1 MLQLLFQFA
10 IDWIR
15 LFLLVYYFLFL
26 LWFIS
31 FRLISCDLFGLFS
44 SWNYLFWIRSILQS
58 FLLAVEICLPDAV
71 SSFGVRLW
79 EWSFLEWTSVSGHH
93 CLGISSVFLA
103 SHFSIWLKDVI
114 GLHFEIDILLVFL
127 SYTIFDLHWFIGVL
141 LLTHPR
147 CFDEL
152 VVGITRW
159 KTTTR
164 MMFIFIT
171 LLLYLFKFLFLPEI
185 LSLVKCD
192 IALFILHRSM
202 TLSTALVDYLRLKR
216 YLWNQGLVLQVVIR
230 DCLLIYYFLVRR
242 HSRNCYLLVWL
253 GVLLQWDSIIHA
265 DWSDAAR
272 RSLLLFESWMLSACW
287 FAITGFKLIGII
299 KCPYP
304 NTSCS
309 INDSL
314 VEIKVLHR
322 WLWQFVNLCW
332 VLIFYR
338 ILWETVLV
346 LIILA
351 WFIKLQ
357 AVYFIVLEFLELRI
371 LFPMKDHAWLV
382 SFEHLKSISWHR

>member
-1 MLQLLFQFA
+1 M
-10 IDWIR
+10 
-15 LFLLVYYFLFL
+15 
-26 LWFIS
+26 
-31 FRLISCDLFGLFS
+31 
-44 SWNYLFWIRSILQS
+44 
-58 FLLAVEICLPDAV
+58 
-71 SSFGVRLW
+71 
-79 EWSFLEWTSVSGHH
+79 SGHH
-93 CLGISSVFLA
+93 CPGISSVFLA

-185 LSLVKCD
+185 LSLVECD

-272 RSLLLFESWMLSACW
+272 RSLLLFESWMFSACW

-299 KCPYP
+299 KCPYS

-332 VLIFYR
+332 VLIFDR

-351 WFIKLQ
+351 WFVKLQ

-382 SFEHLKSISWHR
+382 SFEHLESISWHR